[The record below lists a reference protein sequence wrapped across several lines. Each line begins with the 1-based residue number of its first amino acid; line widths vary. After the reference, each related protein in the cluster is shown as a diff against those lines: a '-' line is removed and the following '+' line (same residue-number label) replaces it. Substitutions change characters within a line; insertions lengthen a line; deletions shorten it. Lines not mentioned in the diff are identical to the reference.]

1 MSRHVGVKSFI
12 NCLSSHWHCQ
22 HPLEIR
28 IDIQFKLVSGCEKCM
43 SVCVKPNCSLLRFI
57 SQAAIGIADL
67 LVLAMVKEGLSEE
80 DAKRRIWLVDS
91 KGLIVKV
98 VYRSLGWPENT
109 DPRSTD
115 STIGPGK
122 RTPLNELPCKITKGI
137 KTKTLLPRLHQGES
151 SNCELLLARQP
162 TITPNS
168 YTPVIH
174 TTFRNEINR

>member
-1 MSRHVGVKSFI
+1 MTVCLATVHVSPCWCWVVHKLFI
-12 NCLSSHWHCQ
+12 ITL

-28 IDIQFKLVSGCEKCM
+28 IDIQFKLVSGCWKCM
-43 SVCVKPNCSLLRFI
+43 SVCVKQNRSLLRFI

-67 LVLAMVKEGLSEE
+67 LVLAMVKEGLSVE

-109 DPRSTD
+109 DPRSMD

-137 KTKTLLPRLHQGES
+137 KKHFNQD
-151 SNCELLLARQP
+151 
-162 TITPNS
+162 
-168 YTPVIH
+168 YTREKAQTVNYY
-174 TTFRNEINR
+174 RYSLDNQQ